1 MSLRYV
7 MLLQRDVPKAAR
19 FYSEGLGLHLRVL
32 TDRWAELDGG
42 GTTIALKAA
51 DGCALGLCPFSRS
64 QRGPWC
70 PICPTSHL
78 SIWQTLPVLMTCR
91 EAYCTTGYTPI
102 LSFTV
107 DDLQQTLT
115 KLIQLGATMDGPVQY
130 PTQAKVSP

>member
-51 DGCALGLCPFSRS
+51 DGCAFNLCLCRS
-64 QRGPWC
+64 QRGPWF
-70 PICPTSHL
+70 PTGPTAKHL
-78 SIWQTLPVLMTCR
+78 ASIK
-91 EAYCTTGYTPI
+91 
-102 LSFTV
+102 
-107 DDLQQTLT
+107 DLQGGL
-115 KLIQLGATMDGPVQY
+115 LHDRVHAHPEFHRG
-130 PTQAKVSP
+130 